1 MQNQCDVDVCAAQ
14 TEWQAKNDNIG
25 LKRRN
30 QAEKDTS
37 CNVMAAVLRIEW
49 QTYTNEQTV
58 C

>member
-30 QAEKDTS
+30 QVEKDTS
-37 CNVMAAVLRIEW
+37 CNVMAAVLRIE
-49 QTYTNEQTV
+49 
-58 C
+58 